1 MIDIISVTKL
11 TSTAV
16 TETIVKSVKN
26 DDRFE
31 EINKKIFSSL
41 IGFTMNS
48 TAILGIIAQNLKH
61 PKLALDIWTK
71 NTRLASFIGDT
82 NLYAISQKQC
92 LALINELDDTETL
105 KIRYNICERL
115 GKLLADFNPQEAMD
129 YLPDAI
135 SNAKSI
141 GDTPREIELLGYMA
155 SCCRKTGNYYGEVE
169 CVDAVLEKMLPEQ
182 KFEMALVKSTEL
194 NALLNIGNCGQI
206 INMIDNEIMPAFD
219 AFLSKNEP
227 HPTIPMDLVFETW
240 VKTYLI
246 LANALVMQG
255 NNRSFEIL
263 TILFDIIERNHI
275 QDDSLICKV
284 RISLALAN
292 TIKGDIP
299 ESEKILEEIHKS
311 SQTKNLDNECVI
323 KWNFVNILNNIFRK
337 RYNGLQEDLFQIVTY
352 ANNNGDNFTKNI
364 LKSLLGIIFRHNDQT
379 NQAMDIY
386 NDQIAYFSK
395 EKMALG
401 ALLTW
406 YLIAD
411 ATIITE
417 GPQQAHDIAS
427 QALQVAQNPK
437 INNHIFAILLQMVL
451 AKACIGLSDF
461 ESAKINIENAIIT
474 ARQYGLNDLLSRLYL
489 QYGQYFQ
496 ELGLIKSQR
505 QKDYLNGAAKMYEK
519 ASEIVKTI
527 TKNNCIHLEIQKAK
541 AVLKTFCQ
549 LNKISI

>member
-1 MIDIISVTKL
+1 M
-11 TSTAV
+11 
-16 TETIVKSVKN
+16 
-26 DDRFE
+26 
-31 EINKKIFSSL
+31 
-41 IGFTMNS
+41 
-48 TAILGIIAQNLKH
+48 
-61 PKLALDIWTK
+61 
-71 NTRLASFIGDT
+71 
-82 NLYAISQKQC
+82 
-92 LALINELDDTETL
+92 
-105 KIRYNICERL
+105 
-115 GKLLADFNPQEAMD
+115 
-129 YLPDAI
+129 
-135 SNAKSI
+135 
-141 GDTPREIELLGYMA
+141 
-155 SCCRKTGNYYGEVE
+155 
-169 CVDAVLEKMLPEQ
+169 
-182 KFEMALVKSTEL
+182 
-194 NALLNIGNCGQI
+194 
-206 INMIDNEIMPAFD
+206 
-219 AFLSKNEP
+219 
-227 HPTIPMDLVFETW
+227 
-240 VKTYLI
+240 
-246 LANALVMQG
+246 
-255 NNRSFEIL
+255 
-263 TILFDIIERNHI
+263 
-275 QDDSLICKV
+275 
-284 RISLALAN
+284 
-292 TIKGDIP
+292 
-299 ESEKILEEIHKS
+299 EEIHKS